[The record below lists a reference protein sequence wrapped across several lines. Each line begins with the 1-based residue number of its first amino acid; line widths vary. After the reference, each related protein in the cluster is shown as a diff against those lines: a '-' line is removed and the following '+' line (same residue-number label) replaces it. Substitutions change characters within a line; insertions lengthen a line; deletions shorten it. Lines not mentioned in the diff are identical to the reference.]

1 MKNAKK
7 LLAVGLTV
15 CTAAAMTA
23 CGGGAEDQTYTV
35 TYDNSL
41 GSDVLDAIPDYQ
53 FVASDLSWMISYGMN
68 LDVTLD
74 LTADGNYTL
83 TSHFYT
89 QGEPAESDPTYSNIQ
104 MVATGTYTQE
114 DDKVTISVPDSAT
127 ATYEGGA
134 YITEQGMYEPFSYA
148 EDGSTGE
155 WTSDDVPEILDCV
168 PETVF
173 TVTDDGAISTWEP
186 AGEAKGNPKGDAA
199 AAGGEEGTDAAAG
212 TDATADAAAGTDA
225 AGQTAEAAF
234 TMTSPEWDAVTMTF
248 NTDGTCAFN
257 MAEYG
262 ITEEC
267 TWTFA
272 DGVLTVTK
280 SDGTTAVSE
289 MDGDTMKLSYDSVT
303 APGQMIG
310 NFESTDWADFFQ

>member
-1 MKNAKK
+1 MKKRILAGVMGLAM
-7 LLAVGLTV
+7 LL
-15 CTAAAMTA
+15 TA

-104 MVATGTYTQE
+104 MVATGTYTHE

-212 TDATADAAAGTDA
+212 TDATADDAAGTDA

-248 NTDGTCAFN
+248 NTDVTFAFN

>member
-15 CTAAAMTA
+15 CTAAAMTG

-104 MVATGTYTQE
+104 MVATGTYTHE

-186 AGEAKGNPKGDAA
+186 AGDAKGNPKGDAA

-212 TDATADAAAGTDA
+212 TDATADDAAGTDA